1 MSNNQQITKAKSF
14 KASDITYRE
23 AVVNKR
29 GGKNVQ
35 IQLNG
40 GPLVLQIPLMFNWG
54 VNERVDE
61 ATGRVSYDMALQFN
75 DDSPSVLKFL
85 DALKVMENK
94 IKDDSCGEMCK
105 SWNGKSK
112 MSREVIEALMYPILK
127 YPQKKD
133 SQGKPNGE
141 PDYSRFPTMK
151 IKIPY
156 WDGKFNCEV
165 YDMQSKPLY
174 LPSFTDSAST
184 PHTTIP
190 KASHVKGL
198 IQCTGIWF
206 AGGKCGV
213 TWKLVQACVRPP
225 ARLLGTGT
233 CHIMEDSDDEE
244 ADNVLKQKEEEKKE
258 EDSYSNYEDKD
269 EDKDE
274 EKDDKDEEKDDKD
287 DEKDDDDKDDDKD
300 YEKDEE
306 KDDDKDDEPVK
317 KKKKIVRRKKK
328 IGD

>member
-1 MSNNQQITKAKSF
+1 MSTERKITKAKAF
-14 KASDITYRE
+14 NASNITYRE

-35 IQLNG
+35 IQLG
-40 GPLVLQIPLMFNWG
+40 GQPLVLQIPLMFNWG

-61 ATGRVSYDMALQFN
+61 QTGRVSYDMALQFN

-85 DALKVMENK
+85 EALKVMENK
-94 IKDDSCGEMCK
+94 IKEDSCAEMCK
-105 SWNGKSK
+105 SWHGKSK
-112 MSREVIEALMYPILK
+112 MSREVIDALMYPILK

-141 PDYSRFPTMK
+141 PDYSRYPTMK

-165 YDMQSKPLY
+165 YDMKRQPLY
-174 LPSFTDSAST
+174 LPSYTDSSST
-184 PHTTIP
+184 PATTIP
-190 KASHVKGL
+190 KASHVNGL
-198 IQCTGIWF
+198 IQCTGMWF

-233 CHIMEDSDDEE
+233 CHIMDDSDDEE
-244 ADNVLKQKEEEKKE
+244 VETLLSQKEETKKE
-258 EDSYSNYEDKD
+258 ETEYTAYDEEELSEKEDK
-269 EDKDE
+269 EEQDE
-274 EKDDKDEEKDDKD
+274 EQDE
-287 DEKDDDDKDDDKD
+287 
-300 YEKDEE
+300 EKDEE
-306 KDDDKDDEPVK
+306 KDEEEKEVEPVK
-317 KKKKIVRRKKK
+317 KKKKVVRRKKK
-328 IGD
+328 SSD